1 VLKNIS
7 SSIVALVM
15 EKGAHHLDLRF
26 ATDEDPDWVTEQR
39 RQEVEIIE
47 GWIDQYHRD
56 MAQTTARDVL
66 PTETAAGTYTQPPPP
81 QPTYTIEIV
90 VVLAS
95 AYPSR
100 CALGPG
106 SGPTNNRSRSRAQR
120 RSRRSQRQPPSR
132 RIEPRRCCRPWNGLA
147 ADELSRPWNGT
158 GSRLLLRRH

>member
-1 VLKNIS
+1 MTPIKFLLAS
-7 SSIVALVM
+7 L
-15 EKGAHHLDLRF
+15 L
-26 ATDEDPDWVTEQR
+26 
-39 RQEVEIIE
+39 
-47 GWIDQYHRD
+47 
-56 MAQTTARDVL
+56 
-66 PTETAAGTYTQPPPP
+66 
-81 QPTYTIEIV
+81 TYTIEIV

-95 AYPSR
+95 AYPPR

-158 GSRLLLRRH
+158 GSRLLLLRRQCDSLLDSCVDGVIYSCRKAA